1 MPTSIRLMRT
11 PTTTMLTRTTDADE
25 DADLDED
32 DDKVEAKDA
41 DKDGETAKRLEKV
54 RRTDKRLRERREQD
68 FAKREA
74 DLNARE
80 SQIAEEL
87 KPHLEKLGKFEKAV
101 SRVTVDPASVL
112 LALGLPEDRL
122 EYAAQVI
129 HTFAKAK
136 DDPKARAAVAQLMK
150 DRERDDEIEGLKK
163 KDTDREERERAR
175 EQKAAADRELD
186 SYFGKVTKAT
196 SDKTP
201 LAKAF
206 IKANPEESRARMEVL
221 AFKLA
226 KEAGTGSLPKERD
239 VVIAL
244 EKDRRRILRD
254 LGIDPKTVSASK
266 ATAAIQASET
276 KPPKKGEKKPTKPT
290 TKSDEKPST
299 KDEFIRGITS

>member
-1 MPTSIRLMRT
+1 
-11 PTTTMLTRTTDADE
+11 
-25 DADLDED
+25 
-32 DDKVEAKDA
+32 
-41 DKDGETAKRLEKV
+41 
-54 RRTDKRLRERREQD
+54 
-68 FAKREA
+68 
-74 DLNARE
+74 
-80 SQIAEEL
+80 
-87 KPHLEKLGKFEKAV
+87 
-101 SRVTVDPASVL
+101 VL

-186 SYFGKVTKAT
+186 SYFGKVTKAV

-206 IKANPEESRARMEVL
+206 IKANPDECRARMEVL

-226 KEAGTGSLPKERD
+226 KETGSLPKERD

-254 LGIDPKTVSASK
+254 LGLDPKTVSASK

-276 KPPKKGEKKPTKPT
+276 KPTKKGEKKPAKPT
-290 TKSDEKPST
+290 EKATEKVDAEKTKHD
-299 KDEFIRGITS
+299 FIRGIYD